1 MSPRCG
7 CRLLRG
13 ARPSQPARPA
23 PRCTVGLHPDT
34 APWRYTQPVS
44 PMHSCRVNDSQPCS
58 CQKFTQCTL
67 FRPLCQSRWKLTHE
81 LWSWHTA
88 AASTVSDEKETC
100 EQICGQNLPVIP
112 IFISGFKAT
121 GFLSR
126 DKKLILP
133 LCPGAARPPLTARL
147 STQQ

>member
-81 LWSWHTA
+81 LWSWQQPAQYQMRRRHVSKYA
-88 AASTVSDEKETC
+88 AR
-100 EQICGQNLPVIP
+100 
-112 IFISGFKAT
+112 ISL
-121 GFLSR
+121 LSQFSYQVLKR
-126 DKKLILP
+126 LGS
-133 LCPGAARPPLTARL
+133 CPGIK
-147 STQQ
+147 S

>member
-81 LWSWHTA
+81 LWSWQQPTQYQMRRRHVSKYA
-88 AASTVSDEKETC
+88 AR
-100 EQICGQNLPVIP
+100 
-112 IFISGFKAT
+112 ISL
-121 GFLSR
+121 LSQFSYQVLKR
-126 DKKLILP
+126 LGS
-133 LCPGAARPPLTARL
+133 CPGIK
-147 STQQ
+147 S